1 MQRTQ
6 RILDHLPS
14 FYKTWDPNSLL
25 FKVVYSLAKRL
36 DEAQKD
42 LAAILRAHWVDKAL
56 ARDLDS
62 LGALYNLSR
71 NPEETDSEYRTRLK
85 LAIMEYKGGGTRSAV
100 LTAVTTVLRLP
111 RDYPLELVENPPR
124 EARREVQ
131 VRTGESWW
139 QSSESVVDATPSLEI
154 QVATEGGTVTNPT
167 LVNTGLDASLT
178 YQGTLASGNRLR
190 IADGR
195 ADLNGVDVTGRLLI
209 SSVPQLL
216 RRGSTWQYTELLE
229 QAIGV
234 FDVARFDE
242 AIFPVGVAAVHI
254 GFHWVAY
261 QPATFELRLPKDA
274 LARRGDLPWVQAVV
288 DAIKAA
294 GVQALVHVVEE

>member
-6 RILDHLPS
+6 RILDRLPS

-42 LAAILRAHWVDKAL
+42 LVAILRAHWVDKAL
-56 ARDLDS
+56 TRDLDS
-62 LGALYNLSR
+62 LGALYSLSR
-71 NPEETDSEYRTRLK
+71 NPGEADGEYRTRLK

-111 RDYPLELVENPPR
+111 REYPLELVENPPQ

-139 QSSESVVDATPSLEI
+139 QSSESVVDATPSIEI

-178 YQGTLASGNRLR
+178 FQGTLASGDRLR
-190 IADGR
+190 IADSR
-195 ADLNGVDVTGRLLI
+195 ADLNGADVTDRLLV
-209 SSVPQLL
+209 SSVPKLL
-216 RRGSTWQYTELLE
+216 RRGSTWRYTERLK

-254 GFHWVAY
+254 DFHWVAY

-294 GVQALVHVVEE
+294 GVQALVHVVEG